1 MKYIAIPLLFAGLVL
16 VLSSLTGNAEGFGYP
31 LGENVSYHPD
41 WNKGPNIPKIGGYD
55 WYTSPACGIDL
66 CGDKNVV
73 PIVSGE
79 TYIGLHIYT
88 LEQTGLA
95 KSIVPLEPFNG
106 HYYIKG

>member
-1 MKYIAIPLLFAGLVL
+1 MKYIAIPLLVGAMVVL
-16 VLSSLTGNAEGFGYP
+16 LSSLTGNAEGFGYP
-31 LGENVSYHPD
+31 LGDNESYHPD

-55 WYTSPACGIDL
+55 WYTSPACGTDL

-73 PIVSGE
+73 PLVSGDR
-79 TYIGLHIYT
+79 YIGLSIYS

-95 KSIVPLEPFNG
+95 KSVVPLGPFNG